1 MGYCADGNGIVIL
14 KNDIN
19 IKKLINEL
27 IKSKN
32 NIEYSINNNMISLE
46 EYSFSWSEEN
56 TYDFLNTLKPY
67 IKGGVIKYRSIDDDR
82 HWRYVYDP
90 ITDKWEEEIATT
102 SYDFEEYTDDEL
114 IEELKKR
121 GYVVKKSNI
130 GELVIKSLQQIIE
143 D

>member
-27 IKSKN
+27 IKSKS

>member
-19 IKKLINEL
+19 IKKLRNEL
-27 IKSKN
+27 IKSKS
-32 NIEYSINNNMISLE
+32 NIEYTINNNMISLE

-56 TYDFLNTLKPY
+56 TYNFLNTLKPY

-90 ITDKWEEEIATT
+90 ITDKWEEEMATT
-102 SYDFEEYTDDEL
+102 SYDFEEYTDNEL

-130 GELVIKSLQQIIE
+130 EELVIESLQQIIE

>member
-19 IKKLINEL
+19 IKKLRNEL
-27 IKSKN
+27 IKSKS
-32 NIEYSINNNMISLE
+32 NIEYTINNNMISLE

-56 TYDFLNTLKPY
+56 TYNFLNTLNPY
-67 IKGGVIKYRSIDDDR
+67 IKGGAIKYRSIDDDR

>member
-1 MGYCADGNGIVIL
+1 MVMVQL
-14 KNDIN
+14 FKKNDIN

-90 ITDKWEEEIATT
+90 ITDKQEEEIATT

-130 GELVIKSLQQIIE
+130 GELVIESLQQIIE